1 LTDRFVTEEEGRS
14 PPILQLEAV
23 RKAFGSVVVA
33 SDLSLTVARGE
44 MLGIVGPN
52 GAGKTSVLN
61 LVTGNLRPDSGR
73 LFVDGVDITRLPAHR
88 RARLGIGRTYQVP
101 RPFGGMTVFENVM
114 LGATFAGDGRGTGR
128 DPVEASVA
136 ALQTTGLIDRANLM
150 AGSLRLLDRKRL
162 ELARA
167 LAIRPRLLLLDEI
180 AGGLTESEIEVLV
193 EMLQV
198 LRTRGLSVIWI
209 EHIVAALLSTV
220 DRVVAMD
227 NGRILAEGD
236 PAAVLADPAVHAV
249 YLGQEIVL

>member
-1 LTDRFVTEEEGRS
+1 VAEAGRS
-14 PPILQLEAV
+14 IPILELEGV

-33 SDLSLTVARGE
+33 DDLSLTLAPGE
-44 MLGIVGPN
+44 MLGVVGPN

-61 LVTGNLRPDSGR
+61 LVTGNLMPDAGR
-73 LFVDGVDITRLPAHR
+73 IVVDGTDVTRLPAHA

-101 RPFGGMTVFENVM
+101 RPFGGMTVFENVL
-114 LGATFAGDGRGTGR
+114 LGATYAGTARHGAV
-128 DPVEASVA
+128 DPTEASVESLEA
-136 ALQTTGLIDRANLM
+136 TGLIDRANVV

-167 LAIRPRLLLLDEI
+167 LAIGPRLLLLDEI

-193 EMLQV
+193 EMLAG
-198 LRTRGLSVIWI
+198 LRAADVGVVWI

-220 DRVVAMD
+220 DRIIAMD
-227 NGRILAEGD
+227 NGRILAEGE
-236 PAAVLADPAVHAV
+236 PSVVLADPAVHAV

>member
-1 LTDRFVTEEEGRS
+1 VTEAEGQS

-61 LVTGNLRPDSGR
+61 LVTGNLRPDAGR

-114 LGATFAGDGRGTGR
+114 LGATFAGDGRGAGR
-128 DPVEASVA
+128 DPVEASVE
-136 ALQTTGLIDRANLM
+136 ALQTTGLIDRANVM

-167 LAIRPRLLLLDEI
+167 LAIGPRLLLLDEI
-180 AGGLTESEIEVLV
+180 AGGLTESEIETLV

-198 LRTRGLSVIWI
+198 LRARGLSVIWI